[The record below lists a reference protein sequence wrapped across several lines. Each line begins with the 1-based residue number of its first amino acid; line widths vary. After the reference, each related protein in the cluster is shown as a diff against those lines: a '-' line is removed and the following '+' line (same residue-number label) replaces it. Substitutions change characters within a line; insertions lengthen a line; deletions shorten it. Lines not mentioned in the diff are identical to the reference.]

1 MRQCCSI
8 CGKEFEGYG
17 NNAYPVNNG
26 RCCNNCNFL
35 IVVTRRMQDYTNKQK
50 KKEGEK

>member
-1 MRQCCSI
+1 MEQYCSI

-26 RCCNNCNFL
+26 RCCDTCNTS
-35 IVVTRRMQDYTNKQK
+35 IVVLRRMQDYANKQK
-50 KKEGEK
+50 SKESEK